1 MGTQGDASA
10 TLADAPRML
19 PPITDAN
26 RAFWT
31 GGAQGELL
39 IQRCRSCGVWVLPPT
54 DRCHACDG
62 ELRAEPVSGRGTVF
76 TFTINRHPYNPA
88 VPLPYVIALVE
99 LEEQAG
105 LRVMTNIVGCDPEA
119 VAIDMPVRVRF
130 EDRGEV
136 FVPVFEPDRDADGS
150 D

>member
-1 MGTQGDASA
+1 MSTAGDAPT

-19 PPITDAN
+19 PPITDVN

-31 GGAQGELL
+31 GGTRGELL
-39 IQRCRSCGVWVLPPT
+39 IQRCQSCGVWVLPPT
-54 DRCHACDG
+54 DRCTACGG

-76 TFTINRHPYNPA
+76 TFTVNRHPFNPA

-99 LEEQAG
+99 LEEQPG
-105 LRVMTNIVGCDPEA
+105 LRLVTNIVGCDPDA
-119 VAIDMPVRVRF
+119 VVIDMPVRVRF

-136 FVPVFEPDRDADGS
+136 FVPVFEPDPDANRS